1 MKIEIIDNPQ
11 DGNYT
16 WKLYTGPDGADDY
29 NGLCSSI
36 GECFE
41 DIIKHEILNGMEYVN
56 D

>member
-1 MKIEIIDNPQ
+1 MKIVITDNPK

-41 DIIKHEILNGMEYVN
+41 EIIKYEVWNSMEYYG
-56 D
+56 